1 MTEGYIGILKQ
12 GKMFRTYYREG
23 KTGTWKPIRLDGETE
38 TPWSDQSFKAI
49 FRHLQEDER
58 TGAWGI
64 LVISDQ
70 EESVA
75 FPEVKEA
82 LSFSYEEL
90 RDFCQRYASGAAHW
104 IWQGKELDEG
114 ICLKV
119 GFPMDNSAGD
129 QYILSPAELS
139 GNLEGLL
146 TPESAFPEKKD
157 TIKEIRNSQ
166 EVPESTTVVSIPLTE
181 KQRSRD
187 AYFKD
192 ICNGARENPLKKW

>member
-1 MTEGYIGILKQ
+1 MTTWYIGILKK
-12 GKMFRTYYREG
+12 GERFRAYFREG
-23 KTGTWKPIRLDGETE
+23 KNGNWKPIRLEGETE
-38 TPWSDQSFKAI
+38 TPWSDRSFKEI
-49 FRHLQEDER
+49 FRYLQVDAS
-58 TGAWGI
+58 TSTLGI
-64 LVISDQ
+64 LVLSDQ
-70 EESVA
+70 EESIA

-119 GFPMDNSAGD
+119 GFPMDDSAGD

-166 EVPESTTVVSIPLTE
+166 EVPESTTVASIPLTE

>member
-1 MTEGYIGILKQ
+1 MTAGYIGILKQ
-12 GKMFRTYYREG
+12 GEMFRAYYRKE
-23 KTGTWKPIRLDGETE
+23 KTGAWKLIQLEGETD
-38 TPWSDQSFKAI
+38 TPWSGLSFKEI
-49 FRHLQEDER
+49 FRYLQVDAS
-58 TGAWGI
+58 TSTLGI
-64 LVISDQ
+64 LVLSDQ
-70 EESVA
+70 EESIA

-166 EVPESTTVVSIPLTE
+166 EVPESTTVASIPLTE

>member
-1 MTEGYIGILKQ
+1 MTTWYIGILKK
-12 GKMFRTYYREG
+12 GERFRAYFREG
-23 KTGTWKPIRLDGETE
+23 KNGNWKPIRLEGETE
-38 TPWSDQSFKAI
+38 TPWSDWSFKEI
-49 FRHLQEDER
+49 FRYLQVDAS
-58 TGAWGI
+58 TSTLGI
-64 LVISDQ
+64 LVLSDQ
-70 EESVA
+70 EESIA

-90 RDFCQRYASGAAHW
+90 RDFCQKYASGAAHW

-166 EVPESTTVVSIPLTE
+166 EVPESTTVASIPLTE

>member
-1 MTEGYIGILKQ
+1 MTTWYIGILKK
-12 GKMFRTYYREG
+12 GERFRAYFREG
-23 KTGTWKPIRLDGETE
+23 KNGNWKPIRLEGETE
-38 TPWSDQSFKAI
+38 TPWSDWSFKEI
-49 FRHLQEDER
+49 FRYLQVDAS
-58 TGAWGI
+58 TSTLGI
-64 LVISDQ
+64 LVLSDQ
-70 EESVA
+70 EESIA

-90 RDFCQRYASGAAHW
+90 RDFCQKYASGAAHW
-104 IWQGKELDEG
+104 IWQGKKLDEG

-166 EVPESTTVVSIPLTE
+166 EVPESTTVASIPLTE